1 MFGLFSLRKNLR
13 KKQKEKGKVE
23 EIKINSDILIKL
35 DRIIELLEQQQKE
48 DKMRNIHFDTVQI
61 EHLENIVFHLD
72 NIEIDELSGKLII
85 GNNISTSNDLAE
97 SLQMHMNSNDMKK
110 ETMSDQSS
118 SNQDSIIKTSKGFR
132 FHYDS

>member
-1 MFGLFSLRKNLR
+1 MFGLFSLRK
-13 KKQKEKGKVE
+13 KQKETVKAE
-23 EIKINSDILIKL
+23 ETKINSHIMIKL

-48 DKMRNIHFDTVQI
+48 GNRRNIQFDKVQI
-61 EHLENIVFHLD
+61 EHIENMVFRLD
-72 NIEIDELSGKLII
+72 NLEIDELSGKLII

-110 ETMSDQSS
+110 ETMSDPSS
-118 SNQDSIIKTSKGFR
+118 SDHDNIIKTSKGFR

>member
-1 MFGLFSLRKNLR
+1 MFGLFSMRR
-13 KKQKEKGKVE
+13 KQKDKEKAEDVN
-23 EIKINSDILIKL
+23 INSPILIKL
-35 DRIIELLEQQQKE
+35 DRIIELLEIQQKA
-48 DKMRNIHFDTVQI
+48 DNMRNIHFDTVQI
-61 EHLENIVFHLD
+61 DHLENIVFHLD

-85 GNNISTSNDLAE
+85 GNNISASNDLAE

>member
-1 MFGLFSLRKNLR
+1 MFGLFSIRR
-13 KKQKEKGKVE
+13 KQKDKEKAEDVN
-23 EIKINSDILIKL
+23 INSPILIKL
-35 DRIIELLEQQQKE
+35 DRIIELLEIQQKA
-48 DKMRNIHFDTVQI
+48 DNMRNIHFDTVQI
-61 EHLENIVFHLD
+61 DHLENIVFHLD

-85 GNNISTSNDLAE
+85 GNNISASNDLAE

>member
-1 MFGLFSLRKNLR
+1 MFGLFSLRK
-13 KKQKEKGKVE
+13 KQKEKEKVE
-23 EIKINSDILIKL
+23 EIKINSHILIKL
-35 DRIIELLEQQQKE
+35 DRIIELLEQQHKE
-48 DKMRNIHFDTVQI
+48 DNMRNIHFDTVQI

>member
-1 MFGLFSLRKNLR
+1 MFGLFSSR
-13 KKQKEKGKVE
+13 KKQKEKEKAE
-23 EIKINSDILIKL
+23 EVNINSHVLIKL

-48 DKMRNIHFDTVQI
+48 GNMRNIHFDTVQI
-61 EHLENIVFHLD
+61 EHLENIVFRLD
-72 NIEIDELSGKLII
+72 NIEIDQLSGKLII

-118 SNQDSIIKTSKGFR
+118 SNQNSIIKTSKGFR

>member
-1 MFGLFSLRKNLR
+1 MFGLFSLRK
-13 KKQKEKGKVE
+13 KQKEKEKIE
-23 EIKINSDILIKL
+23 EIKINSSILNKL
-35 DRIIELLEQQQKE
+35 DRIIELLEQQQKQGNM
-48 DKMRNIHFDTVQI
+48 KNIHFDTVQI
-61 EHLENIVFHLD
+61 EHLENIVFRLD
-72 NIEIDELSGKLII
+72 NIEIDQLSGKLII

-110 ETMSDQSS
+110 ETMSEQSS

>member
-1 MFGLFSLRKNLR
+1 MFGLFSLR

-61 EHLENIVFHLD
+61 EHLENIVFRLD
-72 NIEIDELSGKLII
+72 NIEIDQLSGKLII

>member
-1 MFGLFSLRKNLR
+1 MFGLFSMRR
-13 KKQKEKGKVE
+13 KQKDKEKAEDVN
-23 EIKINSDILIKL
+23 INSPILIKL
-35 DRIIELLEQQQKE
+35 DRIIELLEIQQKAE
-48 DKMRNIHFDTVQI
+48 NMRNIHFDTVQI
-61 EHLENIVFHLD
+61 DHLENIVFHLD

-85 GNNISTSNDLAE
+85 GNNISASNDLAE

>member
-1 MFGLFSLRKNLR
+1 MFGLFSMR
-13 KKQKEKGKVE
+13 KKQKEKEKVE
-23 EIKINSDILIKL
+23 EIKINSPILIKL
-35 DRIIELLEQQQKE
+35 DRIIELLEQQQK
-48 DKMRNIHFDTVQI
+48 DGNMRNIHFDTVKI
-61 EHLENIVFHLD
+61 DHLENIVFRLD
-72 NIEIDELSGKLII
+72 NIEIDQLSGKLII

-118 SNQDSIIKTSKGFR
+118 ANQDSIIKTSKGFR

>member
-1 MFGLFSLRKNLR
+1 MFGLFSLRK
-13 KKQKEKGKVE
+13 KQKEIEKVE
-23 EIKINSDILIKL
+23 EIKINSHILIKL

-48 DKMRNIHFDTVQI
+48 DNMRNIHFDTVQI

>member
-1 MFGLFSLRKNLR
+1 MFGLFSLRK
-13 KKQKEKGKVE
+13 KQKEKVKVE

-61 EHLENIVFHLD
+61 EHLENIVFRLD
-72 NIEIDELSGKLII
+72 NIEIDQLSGKLII

-97 SLQMHMNSNDMKK
+97 SLQMHMNSNEMKE

>member
-1 MFGLFSLRKNLR
+1 MFGLFSIL
-13 KKQKEKGKVE
+13 KKQKEKEKVE
-23 EIKINSDILIKL
+23 EIKINSPILIKL

-48 DKMRNIHFDTVQI
+48 DNMRNIHFDTVQI
-61 EHLENIVFHLD
+61 EHLENIVFRLD
-72 NIEIDELSGKLII
+72 NIEIDQLSGKLII

-118 SNQDSIIKTSKGFR
+118 SNQDRIIKTSKGFR

>member
-1 MFGLFSLRKNLR
+1 MFGLFSLRK
-13 KKQKEKGKVE
+13 KQKEIEKVE
-23 EIKINSDILIKL
+23 EIKINSHILIKL

-48 DKMRNIHFDTVQI
+48 DNMRNIHFDTVQI

-97 SLQMHMNSNDMKK
+97 SLQMHMNSNLMKK

>member
-1 MFGLFSLRKNLR
+1 MFGLFSLRK
-13 KKQKEKGKVE
+13 KKKEKEKVE
-23 EIKINSDILIKL
+23 EIKINSHILTKL

-48 DKMRNIHFDTVQI
+48 GNRRNIHFDKVQI
-61 EHLENIVFHLD
+61 EHLENIVFRLD

-110 ETMSDQSS
+110 ETMSDQAS
-118 SNQDSIIKTSKGFR
+118 SNQDNIIKTSKGFR

>member
-1 MFGLFSLRKNLR
+1 MFGLFSIRR
-13 KKQKEKGKVE
+13 KQKDKEKAE
-23 EIKINSDILIKL
+23 EVKINSPILIKL
-35 DRIIELLEQQQKE
+35 DRIIELLEIQQKA
-48 DKMRNIHFDTVQI
+48 DNMRNIHFDTVQI
-61 EHLENIVFHLD
+61 DHLENIVFHLD

-85 GNNISTSNDLAE
+85 GNNISASNDLAE

-110 ETMSDQSS
+110 ETKSEQSS

>member
-1 MFGLFSLRKNLR
+1 MFGLFSSR
-13 KKQKEKGKVE
+13 KKQKEKEKAE
-23 EIKINSDILIKL
+23 EVNINSHVLIKL

-48 DKMRNIHFDTVQI
+48 GNMKNIHFDTVQI
-61 EHLENIVFHLD
+61 EHLENIVFRLD
-72 NIEIDELSGKLII
+72 NIEIDQLSGKLII

-118 SNQDSIIKTSKGFR
+118 SNQNSIIKTSKGFR

>member
-61 EHLENIVFHLD
+61 EHLENIVFRLD
-72 NIEIDELSGKLII
+72 NIEIDQLSGKLII

-97 SLQMHMNSNDMKK
+97 SLQMHMNSNDMKE